1 MCVRACVSVRKHRN
15 FPKSTPLSPLF
26 RPVFSLS
33 NYFVSGQNKAG
44 EGGSNLR
51 VTIEAAASVQSPSAC
66 PGEASERYQVVPT
79 RGKLIYFSESQL

>member
-15 FPKSTPLSPLF
+15 FPKSTPLF
-26 RPVFSLS
+26 QPVFSLS